1 MAGDVVADRYE
12 LNEVV
17 GSGGMSSVYRAHDR
31 VLERTVALKVL
42 HDRLVAQTD
51 VVERF
56 SREAKLVAGLS
67 HHNIVAV
74 IDRGEYAGSPFIVLE
89 YISGENL
96 KQLLVRQGP
105 LPVERALELTIEIAD
120 GLAFAHQKGFV
131 HRDVKPQN
139 VLLNNKGEAKV
150 TDFGIAR
157 PLEAQEGETQTGT
170 VLGTCDYISP
180 EQAQGRR
187 VDERT
192 DIYSLGIVLY
202 ELLTGHVPFAGENFV
217 AVAMQHINVPAATG
231 HAGAAGSATA
241 RRGGDR
247 QGPRKRSRGP
257 LRDDGWFRAEL
268 EACLAELRAGE
279 NTGATGVL
287 PVVGPGRS
295 SPPTPRRPRRRRR
308 VLILAA
314 VIVIVACIAG
324 AAILIAVDH
333 DNASGGGGDGGHDGG
348 GTGGSAPIQLHGVSS
363 YDPYGNNH
371 VENPQLVPLATDG
384 NESTFWSTETYRSS
398 LASLGKPGVGIVLD
412 AGAARDVHLITV
424 TSDTPGYTAVIQAG
438 DAEGGPFTDDSPSKP
453 GGATTTF
460 RLNGKTARYYVI
472 WITDLGDNA
481 AVHVNEVTAR

>member
-202 ELLTGHVPFAGENFV
+202 ELLTGRCRSPARTSSRSRCSTSTRRRHRSRWSGRRCHGASRRRSTRPSQKIPRIASRRWLVSRGSSRPVSPSYGPGRTPVPQGCSRSSGPIDRALRHPDGR
-217 AVAMQHINVPAATG
+217 
-231 HAGAAGSATA
+231 AGAA
-241 RRGGDR
+241 
-247 QGPRKRSRGP
+247 
-257 LRDDGWFRAEL
+257 
-268 EACLAELRAGE
+268 
-279 NTGATGVL
+279 
-287 PVVGPGRS
+287 
-295 SPPTPRRPRRRRR
+295 
-308 VLILAA
+308 
-314 VIVIVACIAG
+314 
-324 AAILIAVDH
+324 
-333 DNASGGGGDGGHDGG
+333 AS
-348 GTGGSAPIQLHGVSS
+348 
-363 YDPYGNNH
+363 
-371 VENPQLVPLATDG
+371 
-384 NESTFWSTETYRSS
+384 
-398 LASLGKPGVGIVLD
+398 
-412 AGAARDVHLITV
+412 
-424 TSDTPGYTAVIQAG
+424 
-438 DAEGGPFTDDSPSKP
+438 
-453 GGATTTF
+453 
-460 RLNGKTARYYVI
+460 
-472 WITDLGDNA
+472 
-481 AVHVNEVTAR
+481 

>member
-42 HDRLVAQTD
+42 HERLVPQTD

-74 IDRGEYAGSPFIVLE
+74 IDRGEYGGTPFIVLE
-89 YISGENL
+89 YVAGENL
-96 KQLLVRQGP
+96 KQLVGRQGP
-105 LPVERALELTIEIAD
+105 LSVERALELTIEIAE

-139 VLLNNKGEAKV
+139 VLLNGKGEAKV

-202 ELLTGHVPFAGENFV
+202 ELLTGHVPFTGENFV
-217 AVAMQHINVPAATG
+217 AVAMQHINAPPPPVTLERPEVPSRVEAAIEKALAKDPADRFETM
-231 HAGAAGSATA
+231 AAFA
-241 RRGGDR
+241 
-247 QGPRKRSRGP
+247 
-257 LRDDGWFRAEL
+257 AEL
-268 EACLAELRAGE
+268 EDCLVELRAGE

-287 PVVGPGRS
+287 PVVAPDRS
-295 SPPTPRRPRRRRR
+295 SPPKARRPRRRRR
-308 VLILAA
+308 ALIAA
-314 VIVIVACIAG
+314 AAIVIVACAAG
-324 AAILIAVDH
+324 AAILIVG
-333 DNASGGGGDGGHDGG
+333 DNDGPTGTGGGGGGPPRPLSL
-348 GTGGSAPIQLHGVSS
+348 SAVDSW
-363 YDPYGNNH
+363 DPYGDH
-371 VENPQLVPLATDG
+371 HENTGTIGYATDG
-384 NESTFWSTETYRSS
+384 DPSTYWSTESYYNPATGPF
-398 LASLGKPGVGIVLD
+398 ANKPGVGIIL
-412 AGAARDVHLITV
+412 AASAPVKARTLTIT
-424 TSDTPGYTAVIQAG
+424 SSTPGYTAVIQTG
-438 DAEGGPFTDDSPSKP
+438 PGPSGPFTDDSSSQT
-453 GGATTTF
+453 GSSVTTF
-460 RLNGKTARYYVI
+460 HLNGTESRYYLI
-472 WITDLGDNA
+472 WLTDRGDNGS
-481 AVHVNEVTAR
+481 VHINGVTATQSG